1 MVKHPPIR
9 PVNSALKRG
18 ERGFERAMKILLGF
32 WGIMTFFPIYY
43 VFISSI
49 SHGSSVDSG
58 AVFIVPIGINLESYR
73 RVLADRQFWVSL
85 YNTVFYTVFGTLY
98 SLMISATSA
107 YVLSRPRFRYRKHLN
122 LALSFTLWFQAGF
135 IPLYLNYKSLG
146 VINSRW
152 GIVVSFGIQA
162 FNIILLRSYFEGVP
176 KELEEAG
183 RIDGANEFRLFTDVF
198 LPISQPA
205 MTTIAI
211 YYAISRWNGYFWSMV
226 LLKTADLIPLQ
237 VYLQQM
243 IVQEQLV
250 LENSTL
256 MVDQVFTFTTLK
268 YALIVCSILP
278 VVAIY
283 PFVQRYF
290 TRGIMLG
297 GVKE

>member
-1 MVKHPPIR
+1 MVKILPAR
-9 PVNSALKRG
+9 PAVSPLKRG
-18 ERGFERAMKILLGF
+18 ERGFDIAMKVLLAF
-32 WGIMTFFPIYY
+32 WGLITIFPIYY

-49 SHGSSVDSG
+49 SHGSAVDSG
-58 AVFIVPIGINLESYR
+58 AVVIFPIGINLESYR
-73 RVLADRQFWVSL
+73 RVLADHQFWVSL
-85 YNTVFYTVFGTLY
+85 LNTLFYTIFGTLY

-107 YVLSRPRFRYRKHLN
+107 YVLSRPRFRLRKFLN

-183 RIDGANEFRLFTDVF
+183 RIDGANEFRLFTDVY
-198 LPISQPA
+198 LPISKPA
-205 MTTIAI
+205 MATIAI

-250 LENSTL
+250 LQNSTI
-256 MVDQVFTFTTLK
+256 MIDEVFTFTTLK
-268 YALIVCSILP
+268 YALIVCSIIP
-278 VVAIY
+278 VVIIY

-290 TRGIMLG
+290 SRGIMLG

>member
-1 MVKHPPIR
+1 MVKILSRRQVVSP
-9 PVNSALKRG
+9 LKRG
-18 ERGFERAMKILLGF
+18 ERGFDIAMKILLAF
-32 WGIMTFFPIYY
+32 WGIITIFPIYY

-49 SHGSSVDSG
+49 SHGSAVDSG
-58 AVFIVPIGINLESYR
+58 AVFIFPIGINLESYR

-107 YVLSRPRFRYRKHLN
+107 YVLSRPRFRCRKLLN

-183 RIDGANEFRLFTDVF
+183 RIDGANEFRLFTDVY

-256 MVDQVFTFTTLK
+256 MIDQVFTFTTLK

-278 VVAIY
+278 VIIIY

-290 TRGIMLG
+290 ARGILLG